1 MAAGVKS
8 PEFEIKFKNMND
20 VNLFNTDNI
29 STSSDKNKDT
39 CLVCV
44 PLLHQFKRNSVFESI
59 FEYVKLCKI
68 CHIYLLFRK
77 KYFLQTENG
86 YTFRSYMSLA
96 TSARIIY
103 YSDQNLR
110 MAE

>member
-44 PLLHQFKRNSVFESI
+44 PLFQVVARSFV
-59 FEYVKLCKI
+59 
-68 CHIYLLFRK
+68 LF
-77 KYFLQTENG
+77 
-86 YTFRSYMSLA
+86 A
-96 TSARIIY
+96 PV
-103 YSDQNLR
+103 
-110 MAE
+110 